1 MEKDSFVFKIP
12 GVALLLVAI
21 LFSSYGHAAGVKT
34 SFKRYSVFT
43 YENDTILCEPYQV
56 KKNDW
61 LYKIFRQKG
70 EISETDFPRFLNIF
84 KKINPHISDIEAIAP
99 GINILIPLR
108 KIDTQD
114 YEQKTPGIVEVPV
127 IEFSSVPEKFEL
139 QPFIKR
145 HTIQSGDTV
154 SKLIDKKFLDKGG
167 AISQEAQKIFS
178 LLNPNITNINLIYQG
193 TQLVIP
199 DPSILAQPWF
209 KSFLKQGSNG
219 NAIPQAPTE
228 KTSTPHLPVISTL
241 QMTQLKRY
249 SELIQGTLINQGRMH
264 FPGRGAQPNLVLDL
278 TQTPLIK
285 NEDGEKTIIIPRDN
299 GSSLGKDLVEN
310 IRAYWKQIK
319 IQELDNA
326 ISMAEELE
334 RDKTSIDDR
343 PVDTAKFISTLLSV
357 TQASYTPDQII
368 SFTIGTIE
376 INASLGRI
384 SRLGQPDL
392 LINTGNVYGL
402 ALEAI
407 EKKGNQILTIPPGLT
422 MSELILSLF
431 PRLGYSIWKNPSFT
445 TSGQVETIKG
455 IYAKKDTEELLFTR
469 QKPTAEASSFLKS
482 ENIQFLILNQ

>member
-1 MEKDSFVFKIP
+1 VVKIS
-12 GVALLLVAI
+12 GAALLLVAI

-70 EISETDFPRFLNIF
+70 EISKKDFPRFLNIF
-84 KKINPHISDIEAIAP
+84 KKINPRISDIDAIAP
-99 GINILIPLR
+99 GVNILIPLR

-114 YEQKTPGIVEVPV
+114 YEQKTPGIIEVPV

-139 QPFIKR
+139 QPYIRR
-145 HTIQSGDTV
+145 HTIQAGDTL
-154 SKLIDKKFLDKGG
+154 SKLLDKKFLEKGG
-167 AISQEAQKIFS
+167 AISQTAQKTFS
-178 LLNPNITNINLIYQG
+178 LLNPNITNIDLIYQG

-219 NAIPQAPTE
+219 NFIPPAPVK
-228 KTSTPHLPVISTL
+228 KTSAPRLPVISPL

-249 SELIQGTLINQGRMH
+249 AELIQGTLINQGEMH

-285 NEDGEKTIIIPRDN
+285 RKDGEKTIIIPRDN

-310 IRAYWKQIK
+310 IRAYWNQIK
-319 IQELDNA
+319 VQELENA
-326 ISMAEELE
+326 ISRTEELE
-334 RDKTSIDDR
+334 RDETSLDDR
-343 PVDTAKFISTLLSV
+343 PVDTAKFISTLLSI
-357 TQASYTPDQII
+357 TQASYTPDKII

-376 INASLGRI
+376 MNASFGRI

-392 LINTGNVYGL
+392 LINKGNVYGL
-402 ALEAI
+402 ALEDI

-422 MSELILSLF
+422 MSELILTLF
-431 PRLGYSIWKNPSFT
+431 TRLGYSIWKNPSFT
-445 TSGQVETIKG
+445 STGRVETIKG
-455 IYAKKDTEELLFTR
+455 IYAKKDREELLFTR
-469 QKPTAEASSFLKS
+469 QKPTTAAISFLET
-482 ENIQFLILNQ
+482 ENIKFLILTQ